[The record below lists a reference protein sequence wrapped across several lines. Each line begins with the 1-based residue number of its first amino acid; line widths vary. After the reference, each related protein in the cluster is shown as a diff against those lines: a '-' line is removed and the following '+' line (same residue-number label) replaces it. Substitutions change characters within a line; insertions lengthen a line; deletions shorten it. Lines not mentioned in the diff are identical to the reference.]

1 LQKKWEVDLF
11 MLTNEDIFLK
21 LCSDMGIKT
30 SSSDARIYFNDKI
43 TKLENQGCQR
53 NRRKY
58 EFLKQLA
65 ANFGETKQGD

>member
-1 LQKKWEVDLF
+1 
-11 MLTNEDIFLK
+11 
-21 LCSDMGIKT
+21 MGIET

-43 TKLENQGCQR
+43 TKLENQGCQK